1 MNKHTG
7 NKLLTG
13 FIVDSIIVL
22 ASYYFLEFYKT
33 GLFFRGVKIHTTAV
47 YFYLIWLIVS
57 FFTKKYKTI
66 ITAQLSTILASN
78 MVIMAVLLVLIR
90 NYWLFALYSFPLMY
104 TVLLASIFE
113 LLLGLLYINYY

>member
-7 NKLLTG
+7 NKLLIG
-13 FIVDSIIVL
+13 FIVDSFIVL

-33 GLFFRGVKIHTTAV
+33 GLLFRGVKIHTTAV
-47 YFYLIWLIVS
+47 FFYLIWMIVS
-57 FFTKKYKTI
+57 IFTKKYRTI

-90 NYWLFALYSFPLMY
+90 HFWIFALYRFPLIY
-104 TVLLASIFE
+104 TFFPQNIIKFFFGFFYV
-113 LLLGLLYINYY
+113 NY

>member
-7 NKLLTG
+7 NKLLIG
-13 FIVDSIIVL
+13 FIVDSFIVL

-33 GLFFRGVKIHTTAV
+33 GLWLRGVKIHTTAV
-47 YFYLIWLIVS
+47 YFFLIWMIVS
-57 FFTKKYKTI
+57 IFTKKYRTI

-90 NYWLFALYSFPLMY
+90 HFWIFALYRFPLMY
-104 TVLLASIFE
+104 TVLLASIIE
-113 LLLGLLYINYY
+113 LLLGFIYVNYY